1 MYMKDY
7 TLSRETI
14 AELEEYIEEHILPD
28 AKDVEDI
35 LQVQPFASQWSLS
48 LQERNNSEILQGRY
62 RKRAYARDYRHDT
75 VVREPD
81 KGERYSQ

>member
-7 TLSRETI
+7 TPSRETI

-35 LQVQPFASQWSLS
+35 LQVQPCFFKETWQMLINYIASIS
-48 LQERNNSEILQGRY
+48 
-62 RKRAYARDYRHDT
+62 
-75 VVREPD
+75 
-81 KGERYSQ
+81 

>member
-28 AKDVEDI
+28 AKDVEEI
-35 LQVQPFASQWSLS
+35 LQVQPCFLK
-48 LQERNNSEILQGRY
+48 E
-62 RKRAYARDYRHDT
+62 T
-75 VVREPD
+75 
-81 KGERYSQ
+81 